1 MMEKRVKI
9 PFYTKWFVFLQLN
22 KIPLGMELKIQ
33 NVNKIKSADIKLN
46 GLTVIVGEN
55 DSGKSTVGRVL
66 FSVVKSLVNTKVNNV
81 RKQEKQLEK
90 HVQSLFRRL
99 ASVGIGKYSIA
110 GSNRKISPLPRNSYE
125 LVDELKKAESIDEYI
140 EDISL
145 FLDDL
150 ETTPRIKSLMKE
162 DLSLIKICMKE
173 EGNRAAKL
181 FTEFRYL
188 VESEFLN
195 QFGSDNIG
203 SVSINLLSDEN
214 SKSFFSYSAGEEA
227 IESHCENEE
236 SLEDITYVETPL
248 YLHMLDSLMY
258 AGAYREVDKRRR
270 NLFPMIPYHI
280 KDFVEKMNAS
290 RSFLGSEG
298 QFKLFFD
305 NPIDTANII
314 GGKFSYDNN
323 RKSIVFVKDDMSIL
337 PLNTASGIKSFG
349 VLQMLLEGGFIDAN
363 RPLIWDEPENHLH
376 PEWQIEFAKVIV
388 QIYKSGVPVVITTHS
403 PYFLQAIR
411 YYSAKEK
418 VEDFVSYYMA
428 QPTEHNLVEME
439 DVTKDLNRVF
449 KKLAAPL
456 TEIMNVDA
464 ARKGL
469 EL

>member
-1 MMEKRVKI
+1 
-9 PFYTKWFVFLQLN
+9 
-22 KIPLGMELKIQ
+22 MELKIQ

-66 FSVVKSLVNTKVNNV
+66 FSVIKSLVNTKVNNA

-90 HVQSLFRRL
+90 HIQSLYRRL
-99 ASVGIGKYSIA
+99 ASVGIGQYSIVDS
-110 GSNRKISPLPRNSYE
+110 SNVSSLPRNTYE
-125 LVDELKKAESIDEYI
+125 FVGELRKVESVDEFIKGIIIFIDR
-140 EDISL
+140 
-145 FLDDL
+145 L
-150 ETTPRIKSLMKE
+150 ETTPRMKTLMKE
-162 DLSLIKICMKE
+162 DLHLIGICAKE
-173 EGNRAAKL
+173 KGNRAANL

-195 QFGSDNIG
+195 QFGNSEKVLID
-203 SVSINLLSDEN
+203 LLSDDN
-214 SKSFFSYSAGEEA
+214 SKSYFNYSANEKV

-236 SLEDITYVETPL
+236 TLEDVTYVETPL

-258 AGAYREVDKRRR
+258 AGAYREIDKSHRSLR
-270 NLFPMIPYHI
+270 PMIPYHI

-305 NPIDTANII
+305 NSINTSNIV
-314 GGKFSYDNN
+314 GGKFSYDET

-349 VLQMLLEGGFIDAN
+349 VLQILLDGEFIDAN

-418 VEDFVSYYMA
+418 AENFVSYYMA
-428 QPTEHNLVEME
+428 QLTEDNLVVME
-439 DVTKDLNRVF
+439 DVTKDLNRIF
-449 KKLAAPL
+449 KKLATPL

-464 ARKGL
+464 ARKGV

>member
-1 MMEKRVKI
+1 
-9 PFYTKWFVFLQLN
+9 
-22 KIPLGMELKIQ
+22 MELKIQ

-66 FSVVKSLVNTKVNNV
+66 FSVIKSLVNTKVNNA

-90 HVQSLFRRL
+90 HIQSLYRRL
-99 ASVGIGKYSIA
+99 ASVGIGQYSIVDS
-110 GSNRKISPLPRNSYE
+110 SNVSSLPRNTYE
-125 LVDELKKAESIDEYI
+125 FVGELRKVESVDEFIKGIIIFIDR
-140 EDISL
+140 
-145 FLDDL
+145 L
-150 ETTPRIKSLMKE
+150 ETTPRMKTLMKE
-162 DLSLIKICMKE
+162 DLHLIGICAKE
-173 EGNRAAKL
+173 KGNRAANL

-195 QFGSDNIG
+195 QFGNSEKVLID
-203 SVSINLLSDEN
+203 LLSDDN
-214 SKSFFSYSAGEEA
+214 SKSYFNYSAHEKV

-236 SLEDITYVETPL
+236 TLEDVTYVETPL

-258 AGAYREVDKRRR
+258 AGAYREIDKSHRSLR
-270 NLFPMIPYHI
+270 PMIPYHI

-305 NPIDTANII
+305 NSINTSNIV
-314 GGKFSYDNN
+314 GGKFSYDET

-349 VLQMLLEGGFIDAN
+349 VLQILLDGEFIDAN

-418 VEDFVSYYMA
+418 AENFVSYYMA
-428 QPTEHNLVEME
+428 QPTEDNLVVME
-439 DVTKDLNRVF
+439 DVTKDLNRIF
-449 KKLAAPL
+449 KKLATPL

-464 ARKGL
+464 ARKGV

>member
-1 MMEKRVKI
+1 
-9 PFYTKWFVFLQLN
+9 
-22 KIPLGMELKIQ
+22 MELKIQ

-66 FSVVKSLVNTKVNNV
+66 FSVIKSLVNTKASNV

-90 HVQSLFRRL
+90 HVQSLYRRL
-99 ASVGIGKYSIA
+99 TSIGIGQYSIA
-110 GSNRKISPLPRNSYE
+110 GSNRKMSPLPRNIYE
-125 LVDELKKAESIDEYI
+125 FVDELKKVESIDEYI
-140 EDISL
+140 EEISL
-145 FLDDL
+145 YFDGL

-162 DLSLIKICMKE
+162 DLSHIKICLKE
-173 EGNRAAKL
+173 EGNRAAEL

-195 QFGSDNIG
+195 QFGNG
-203 SVSINLLSDEN
+203 KYGNVSIDLFSDDKT
-214 SKSFFSYSAGEEA
+214 KSFFSYSAGEDVV
-227 IESHCENEE
+227 ESHCENEE
-236 SLEDITYVETPL
+236 YLEDVTYVETPL

-258 AGAYREVDKRRR
+258 AGAYREIDKRHRPLR
-270 NLFPMIPYHI
+270 PMIPYHI

-290 RSFLGSEG
+290 RSFLDSVG
-298 QFKLFFD
+298 QPKLFFD
-305 NPIDTANII
+305 NPINTADIV
-314 GGKFSYDNN
+314 GGKFSYDSN

-418 VEDFVSYYMA
+418 AENFVSYYMA
-428 QPTEHNLVEME
+428 QPKEDNLVEME
-439 DVTKDLNRVF
+439 DVTTDLNRVF

-456 TEIMNVDA
+456 TGIMNIDA

-469 EL
+469 DL

>member
-1 MMEKRVKI
+1 
-9 PFYTKWFVFLQLN
+9 
-22 KIPLGMELKIQ
+22 MELKIQ
-33 NVNKIKSADIKLN
+33 NVNIIKSADIKLN

-66 FSVVKSLVNTKVNNV
+66 FSVIKSLANTKASNV

-90 HVQSLFRRL
+90 HVQSLYRRL
-99 ASVGIGKYSIA
+99 ASVGIGQYPIA
-110 GSNRKISPLPRNSYE
+110 GSNRKVSPLPRNTYE
-125 LVDELKKAESIDEYI
+125 FIGELKKVESIDEFLQYI
-140 EDISL
+140 NKLIDG
-145 FLDDL
+145 LD
-150 ETTPRIKSLMKE
+150 TATPRMKSLMKK
-162 DLSLIKICMKE
+162 DLNLIGICMTEKD
-173 EGNRAAKL
+173 NRAASL
-181 FTEFRYL
+181 FTEFSYL

-195 QFGSDNIG
+195 QFGNEDSN
-203 SVSINLLSDEN
+203 SVSINLYSDDS
-214 SKSFFSYSAGEEA
+214 SKPYFSYTAVKGVV
-227 IESHCENEE
+227 ESSYKNEE
-236 SLEDITYVETPL
+236 TLEDVTYVETPL
-248 YLHMLDSLMY
+248 YLHILDSLMY
-258 AGAYREVDKRRR
+258 AGAYREIDKSHRPLR
-270 NLFPMIPYHI
+270 PMIPYHI

-290 RSFLGSEG
+290 RSFLGSDG

-305 NPIDTANII
+305 NPIDTADIV
-314 GGKFSYDNN
+314 GGKFSYDDN

-349 VLQMLLEGGFIDAN
+349 VLQILLEGGFIDAN
-363 RPLIWDEPENHLH
+363 RPLVWDEPENHLH
-376 PEWQIEFAKVIV
+376 PKWQIEFAKVIV

-418 VEDFVSYYMA
+418 VENFVSYYMA
-428 QPTEHNLVEME
+428 QPTENNLVEME
-439 DVTKDLNRVF
+439 EVTKDLNRVF

>member
-1 MMEKRVKI
+1 
-9 PFYTKWFVFLQLN
+9 
-22 KIPLGMELKIQ
+22 MELKIQ

-66 FSVVKSLVNTKVNNV
+66 FSVIKSLVNTKVNNA

-90 HVQSLFRRL
+90 HIQSLYRRL
-99 ASVGIGKYSIA
+99 ASVGIGQYSIVDS
-110 GSNRKISPLPRNSYE
+110 SNVSSLPRNTYE
-125 LVDELKKAESIDEYI
+125 FVGELRKVESVDEFIKGIIIFIDR
-140 EDISL
+140 
-145 FLDDL
+145 L
-150 ETTPRIKSLMKE
+150 ETTPRMKTLMKE
-162 DLSLIKICMKE
+162 DLHLIGICAKE
-173 EGNRAAKL
+173 KGNRAANL

-195 QFGSDNIG
+195 QFGNSEKVLID
-203 SVSINLLSDEN
+203 LLSDDN
-214 SKSFFSYSAGEEA
+214 SKSYFNYSANEKV

-236 SLEDITYVETPL
+236 TLEDVTYVETPL

-258 AGAYREVDKRRR
+258 AGAYREIDKSHRSLR
-270 NLFPMIPYHI
+270 PMIPYHI

-305 NPIDTANII
+305 NSINTSNIV
-314 GGKFSYDNN
+314 GGKFSYDET

-349 VLQMLLEGGFIDAN
+349 VLQILLDGEFIDAN

-403 PYFLQAIR
+403 PYFLQTIR

-418 VEDFVSYYMA
+418 AENFVSYYMA
-428 QPTEHNLVEME
+428 QPTEDNLVVME
-439 DVTKDLNRVF
+439 DVTKDLNRIF
-449 KKLAAPL
+449 KKLATPL

-464 ARKGL
+464 ARKGV

>member
-1 MMEKRVKI
+1 
-9 PFYTKWFVFLQLN
+9 
-22 KIPLGMELKIQ
+22 MELKIQ

-55 DSGKSTVGRVL
+55 DSGKSTVGRIL
-66 FSVVKSLVNTKVNNV
+66 FSVIKSLVNTKVNNE

-90 HVQSLFRRL
+90 HVQSLYRRL
-99 ASVGIGKYSIA
+99 TSIGIAQYPMA
-110 GSNRKISPLPRNSYE
+110 GSNHPISPLPRNIYE
-125 LVDELKKAESIDEYI
+125 FVDELKKVESIDEYL
-140 EDISL
+140 EEISL
-145 FLDDL
+145 YLDGL

-162 DLSLIKICMKE
+162 DLSHIKICLKE

-195 QFGSDNIG
+195 QFGNDKYG
-203 SVSINLLSDEN
+203 KVSIDLFSDDKT
-214 SKSFFSYSAGEEA
+214 KSFFSYSAGEDA
-227 IESHCENEE
+227 VESHCENEE
-236 SLEDITYVETPL
+236 TLEDVTYVETPL

-258 AGAYREVDKRRR
+258 AGAYREIDKRHRPSR
-270 NLFPMIPYHI
+270 PMIPYHI

-290 RSFLGSEG
+290 RSFLGSKG

-305 NPIDTANII
+305 NPIDTTGIV
-314 GGKFSYDNN
+314 GGEFSYDDS
-323 RKSIVFVKDDMSIL
+323 RKSIVFVKDDMSVL

-349 VLQMLLEGGFIDAN
+349 VLQMLLEGKFIDAN
-363 RPLIWDEPENHLH
+363 RPLVWDEPENHLH

-388 QIYKSGVPVVITTHS
+388 QIYKSGIPVLITTHS

-411 YYSAKEK
+411 YYSAKEH

-428 QPTEHNLVEME
+428 QPTDENLVEME

-456 TEIMNVDA
+456 TGIMNIDA
-464 ARKGL
+464 VRKGIDL
-469 EL
+469 

>member
-1 MMEKRVKI
+1 MKI
-9 PFYTKWFVFLQLN
+9 PFYEKWFVFLQLN
-22 KIPLGMELKIQ
+22 QILLGMELKIQ
-33 NVNKIKSADIKLN
+33 NVNKIKYADIKLN
-46 GLTVIVGEN
+46 GLTVIVGAN

-66 FSVVKSLVNTKVNNV
+66 FSVIKSLINTKVNDV
-81 RKQEKQLEK
+81 REQEKQLEK
-90 HVQSLFRRL
+90 HVQSLYRRL
-99 ASVGIGKYSIA
+99 TSIRVGQYSIA
-110 GSNRKISPLPRNSYE
+110 GSNRGISPLPRNIYE
-125 LVDELKKAESIDEYI
+125 FIDELKKVESVDEYLQ
-140 EDISL
+140 DINK
-145 FLDDL
+145 FIDGL
-150 ETTPRIKSLMKE
+150 EATPRMKSLMKK
-162 DLSLIKICMKE
+162 DLNLIGICMTEKD
-173 EGNRAAKL
+173 NRAASL
-181 FTEFRYL
+181 FTEFSYL

-195 QFGSDNIG
+195 QFGNEDNG
-203 SVSINLLSDEN
+203 VSISLYPDDS
-214 SKSFFSYSAGEEA
+214 SKPYFSYSAVKGVV
-227 IESHCENEE
+227 ESHYKKEE
-236 SLEDITYVETPL
+236 TLEDVTYVETPL

-258 AGAYREVDKRRR
+258 AGAYREIDKRHRSLR
-270 NLFPMIPYHI
+270 PMIPYHI

-290 RSFLGSEG
+290 RSFLGSVG
-298 QFKLFFD
+298 QLNLFFD
-305 NPIDTANII
+305 NPINTADIV
-314 GGKFSYDNN
+314 GGKFSYDDN

-349 VLQMLLEGGFIDAN
+349 VLQILLEGGFIDAN

-418 VEDFVSYYMA
+418 VENFVSYYMA
-428 QPTEHNLVEME
+428 QPAEDNLVEME
-439 DVTKDLNRVF
+439 EITKDLNRVF

>member
-1 MMEKRVKI
+1 
-9 PFYTKWFVFLQLN
+9 
-22 KIPLGMELKIQ
+22 
-33 NVNKIKSADIKLN
+33 
-46 GLTVIVGEN
+46 
-55 DSGKSTVGRVL
+55 
-66 FSVVKSLVNTKVNNV
+66 
-81 RKQEKQLEK
+81 
-90 HVQSLFRRL
+90 
-99 ASVGIGKYSIA
+99 
-110 GSNRKISPLPRNSYE
+110 
-125 LVDELKKAESIDEYI
+125 
-140 EDISL
+140 
-145 FLDDL
+145 
-150 ETTPRIKSLMKE
+150 
-162 DLSLIKICMKE
+162 
-173 EGNRAAKL
+173 
-181 FTEFRYL
+181 
-188 VESEFLN
+188 
-195 QFGSDNIG
+195 
-203 SVSINLLSDEN
+203 
-214 SKSFFSYSAGEEA
+214 
-227 IESHCENEE
+227 
-236 SLEDITYVETPL
+236 
-248 YLHMLDSLMY
+248 
-258 AGAYREVDKRRR
+258 
-270 NLFPMIPYHI
+270 
-280 KDFVEKMNAS
+280 MNAS

-305 NPIDTANII
+305 NSIDTANII

>member
-1 MMEKRVKI
+1 
-9 PFYTKWFVFLQLN
+9 
-22 KIPLGMELKIQ
+22 MELKIQ
-33 NVNKIKSADIKLN
+33 NVNKIKSAEIKLN

-66 FSVVKSLVNTKVNNV
+66 FSVIKSLVNTKVSNV

-99 ASVGIGKYSIA
+99 ASVGIAQYSIA
-110 GSNRKISPLPRNSYE
+110 GSNRKMSPLPRNSYE
-125 LVDELKKAESIDEYI
+125 FISELKKIESVDEYI
-140 EDISL
+140 KNLNEFIDG
-145 FLDDL
+145 LD
-150 ETTPRIKSLMKE
+150 TTPRMKSLMKG
-162 DLSLIKICMKE
+162 DLNLIGISVTEKD
-173 EGNRAAKL
+173 NRAASL
-181 FTEFRYL
+181 FTEFSYL

-195 QFGSDNIG
+195 QFGNEDSNG
-203 SVSINLLSDEN
+203 VSINLYPDN
-214 SKSFFSYSAGEEA
+214 SSKPYFSYTAVESVVESYYKEET
-227 IESHCENEE
+227 
-236 SLEDITYVETPL
+236 LEDVTYVETPL

-258 AGAYREVDKRRR
+258 AGAYREIDKNHRPLR
-270 NLFPMIPYHI
+270 PMIPYHI

-298 QFKLFFD
+298 QFKFFFD
-305 NPIDTANII
+305 DPIDTANIV

-418 VEDFVSYYMA
+418 AEDFVSYYMA
-428 QPTEHNLVEME
+428 QPVDGNLVEME

-456 TEIMNVDA
+456 TGIMNIDA
-464 ARKGL
+464 ARQGL

>member
-1 MMEKRVKI
+1 
-9 PFYTKWFVFLQLN
+9 
-22 KIPLGMELKIQ
+22 MELKIQ

-66 FSVVKSLVNTKVNNV
+66 FSVIKSLVNTKVNNV
-81 RKQEKQLEK
+81 RKQEEQLEK
-90 HVQSLFRRL
+90 HIQSLYRRL
-99 ASVGIGKYSIA
+99 ASVGIGQYSVA
-110 GSNRKISPLPRNSYE
+110 GGSRNVSLLPRNTYE
-125 LVDELKKAESIDEYI
+125 FVSELKKTESVDDFIKEINFFIDG
-140 EDISL
+140 
-145 FLDDL
+145 L
-150 ETTPRIKSLMKE
+150 ETTPRMKSLMKD
-162 DLSLIKICMKE
+162 DLHLIGICTKE
-173 EGNRAAKL
+173 KGNRAANL

-195 QFGSDNIG
+195 QFGNSEN
-203 SVSINLLSDEN
+203 VSIDLLSDDKL
-214 SKSFFSYSAGEEA
+214 KSYFNYSANEKV

-236 SLEDITYVETPL
+236 TLEDVTYVETPL

-258 AGAYREVDKRRR
+258 AGAYREIDKRRR
-270 NLFPMIPYHI
+270 SLRPMIPYHI

-298 QFKLFFD
+298 QFKLLFD
-305 NPIDTANII
+305 NSIDTTNIV
-314 GGKFSYDNN
+314 GGKFSYDEN
-323 RKSIVFVKDDMSIL
+323 RKSIVFVKGDMSIL

-349 VLQMLLEGGFIDAN
+349 VLQMLLEGEFIGAN

-388 QIYKSGVPVVITTHS
+388 QIYKSGVPVVLTTHS

-418 VEDFVSYYMA
+418 AEDFVSYYMA
-428 QPTEHNLVEME
+428 HPIDGNLVEME

-456 TEIMNVDA
+456 TGIMNIDA
-464 ARKGL
+464 ARQGL

>member
-1 MMEKRVKI
+1 
-9 PFYTKWFVFLQLN
+9 
-22 KIPLGMELKIQ
+22 MELKIQ

-66 FSVVKSLVNTKVNNV
+66 FSVIKSLVNTKVNNA

-90 HVQSLFRRL
+90 HIQSLYRRL
-99 ASVGIGKYSIA
+99 ASVGIGQYSIVDS
-110 GSNRKISPLPRNSYE
+110 SNVSSLPRNTYE
-125 LVDELKKAESIDEYI
+125 FVGELRKVESVDEFIKGIIIFIDR
-140 EDISL
+140 
-145 FLDDL
+145 L
-150 ETTPRIKSLMKE
+150 ETTPRMKTLMKE
-162 DLSLIKICMKE
+162 DLHLIGICAKE
-173 EGNRAAKL
+173 KGNRAANL

-195 QFGSDNIG
+195 QFGNSEKVLID
-203 SVSINLLSDEN
+203 LLSDDN
-214 SKSFFSYSAGEEA
+214 SKSYFNYSANEKV

-236 SLEDITYVETPL
+236 TLEDVTYVETPL

-258 AGAYREVDKRRR
+258 AGAYREIDKSHRSLR
-270 NLFPMIPYHI
+270 PMIPYHI

-305 NPIDTANII
+305 NSINTSNIV
-314 GGKFSYDNN
+314 GGKFSYDET

-349 VLQMLLEGGFIDAN
+349 VLQILLDGEFIDAN

-418 VEDFVSYYMA
+418 AENFVSYYMA
-428 QPTEHNLVEME
+428 QPTEDNLVVME
-439 DVTKDLNRVF
+439 DVTKDLNRIF
-449 KKLAAPL
+449 KKLATPL

-464 ARKGL
+464 ARKGV